1 MTERFDSKATIFTTF
16 DQLCLEKIQRSGFTP
31 EVLAVLETR
40 YPEITD
46 PEIEER
52 IVKDSL
58 EAIYVDPLKAVNQV
72 LETLKE
78 RRHVKP

>member
-1 MTERFDSKATIFTTF
+1 MTERFDSKTTIFTTF